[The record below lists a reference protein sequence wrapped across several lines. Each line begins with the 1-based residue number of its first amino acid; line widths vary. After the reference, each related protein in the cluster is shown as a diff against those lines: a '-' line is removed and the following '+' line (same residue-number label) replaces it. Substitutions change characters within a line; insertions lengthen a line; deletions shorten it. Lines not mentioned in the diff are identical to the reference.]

1 MNMTKKQR
9 TTLLIIVIALLV
21 VYYGPTVILTTRQFL
36 INRELAARQAAQPRI
51 VQPAPKAVAA
61 KPTSP
66 DPDAAPFPFSAIT
79 GFWQGAGT
87 VPGRLCTLHLELR
100 ENPQAPGHMLGFPSM
115 TCTAFGIDAMRKQA
129 ASPLLAQFN
138 PTTGIMDGTWD
149 KATTAIKF
157 NVVKSL
163 SSDNCP
169 FTGLAVTP
177 LGTTAITAEW
187 KEGECQSGNIVMQRT
202 NR

>member
-9 TTLLIIVIALLV
+9 TTLLIIAAALLAI
-21 VYYGPTVILTTRQFL
+21 YYGPTVILTTRQFL
-36 INRELAARQAAQPRI
+36 INRELAARQAAQPRV
-51 VQPAPKAVAA
+51 VQAAPKADTP
-61 KPTSP
+61 KPTAP
-66 DPDAAPFPFSAIT
+66 GPDAAPFPLSTIT

-115 TCTAFGIDAMRKQA
+115 TCTAFGVEAMRKQA
-129 ASPLLAQFN
+129 ASPMLAAFN

-187 KEGECQSGNIVMQRT
+187 KEGECQSGNVVMQRT

>member
-9 TTLLIIVIALLV
+9 TTLLIIAAVLLV
-21 VYYGPTVILTTRQFL
+21 IYYGPTVILTTRQFL
-36 INRELAARQAAQPRI
+36 LNRELAARQASEPRV
-51 VQPAPKAVAA
+51 VQAAPKAEAP
-61 KPTSP
+61 KPSTP
-66 DPDAAPFPFSAIT
+66 DPDAAPFPLSAIT

-87 VPGRLCTLHLELR
+87 VPGHMCTLHLELR

-129 ASPLLAQFN
+129 VSPMLAPFN

-149 KATTAIKF
+149 KASMAIKF
-157 NVVKSL
+157 TVVKSL

-169 FTGLAVTP
+169 FTGLAITP
-177 LGTTAITAEW
+177 MGTTAITAEW